1 VKYPEGHLAAAGVLM
16 IFLHAGGERAEA
28 AELLGRRAKAPSE
41 LQLVWCLMLTHQG
54 TKVGVCKENVLE
66 REREGKSRHD
76 ECGRKE
82 RGIVNQPT
90 DSLAQSGENN
100 NS

>member
-1 VKYPEGHLAAAGVLM
+1 
-16 IFLHAGGERAEA
+16 
-28 AELLGRRAKAPSE
+28 
-41 LQLVWCLMLTHQG
+41 MLTHQG

-82 RGIVNQPT
+82 RGMVNQPT